1 MLNETNLRRCRTE
14 TSVNPELAVTEPDI
28 ANVSPI
34 TPAAP
39 DPLWINKDHGIPEF
53 SRSVDTDRLAEIIT
67 TVADRLAPALAE
79 IPDSLHERVDTWC
92 LSHGYNDATTSTRRR
107 LVARQ
112 AVLNRLLKATVYEWH
127 HRRGELPEFPAD
139 TWEIIQSVAEVGAN
153 PGFGECVLDY
163 FLFHVDEQEMEVI
176 DENRDRL
183 LASTQPAEDIGR
195 LYEAVIP
202 KEYRQSLSQFRT
214 PPDLAQV
221 MRLWVGESDNTVVDP
236 GLGAGVL
243 SSPFHPDWR
252 LSTDSA
258 RVIGIDQSQLA
269 LLMGSTALTL
279 YGQPHELLETDFLN
293 IPPSD
298 LQQDLDGIVC
308 NPPYTKGDSLPD
320 WYKERIN
327 TQLEKTT
334 GLEISARSPLYAYF
348 IYHSRAFL
356 SPSDRAAFITP
367 QSFLS
372 NRYGESLKQFL
383 LDNYAIKAF
392 VQFNPESYCVF
403 DNADTTALLTFL
415 EAKPDSETGGE
426 TRFIRVDEK
435 IESKTIR
442 DAVENGEPGET
453 EWGIINRVPQSEL
466 CPEKNWQALF
476 DPVEIDTS
484 HLPTLGTL
492 LTIHRGPTTG
502 EVNLFCLSQQE
513 VDENNLDE
521 RHLSR
526 IVRKPSQ
533 IDGYDY
539 QEADWKEARE
549 KGEEVWLLDPDQI
562 PGVPNT
568 IADFKQE
575 LSKAARREAPEG
587 SVIRDGYSEVRE
599 YLREGVI
606 EYGLSDTST
615 FSNRPYWYR
624 PRRKDPARVLV
635 QNASRDQFKFILNET
650 DIRHTSACYGFYDIT
665 LSETELKALL
675 AYLNSHV
682 FEEVVR
688 EYKQTRDGGFD
699 KIEPDQLEQAP
710 AIDPLEMSDKTV
722 NTLAGLFDELRQTA
736 RKNDDCNP
744 VLDRIN
750 VVLQQEL

>member
-1 MLNETNLRRCRTE
+1 MM
-14 TSVNPELAVTEPDI
+14 
-28 ANVSPI
+28 
-34 TPAAP
+34 
-39 DPLWINKDHGIPEF
+39 
-53 SRSVDTDRLAEIIT
+53 RLPVLE
-67 TVADRLAPALAE
+67 
-79 IPDSLHERVDTWC
+79 
-92 LSHGYNDATTSTRRR
+92 R

-112 AVLNRLLKATVYEWH
+112 AVLNRLLKVTVYEWH

-163 FLFHVDEQEMEVI
+163 FLLHVDESEMEVI

-214 PPDLAQV
+214 PPDIGQL
-221 MRLWVGESDNTVVDP
+221 MRLWAGESDNTVVDP
-236 GLGAGVL
+236 GMGAGVL

-279 YGQPHELLETDFLN
+279 YGQPHELLETDFFN
-293 IPPSD
+293 IPSSD
-298 LQQDLDGIVC
+298 LQQDLDALVC
-308 NPPYTKGDSLPD
+308 NPPYTEGDALPD

-334 GLEISARSPLYAYF
+334 GLEISARSPLHAYF
-348 IYHSRAFL
+348 IYHSHAFL

-442 DAVENGEPGET
+442 DAVENGEPGKLSGESST
-453 EWGIINRVPQSEL
+453 VSHNP
-466 CPEKNWQALF
+466 NFAL
-476 DPVEIDTS
+476 
-484 HLPTLGTL
+484 
-492 LTIHRGPTTG
+492 RRTG
-502 EVNLFCLSQQE
+502 RPCST
-513 VDENNLDE
+513 
-521 RHLSR
+521 LSR
-526 IVRKPSQ
+526 SIRVTSRLLGHSSPSTAGQ
-533 IDGYDY
+533 QQAKSI
-539 QEADWKEARE
+539 
-549 KGEEVWLLDPDQI
+549 
-562 PGVPNT
+562 
-568 IADFKQE
+568 
-575 LSKAARREAPEG
+575 S
-587 SVIRDGYSEVRE
+587 
-599 YLREGVI
+599 
-606 EYGLSDTST
+606 
-615 FSNRPYWYR
+615 
-624 PRRKDPARVLV
+624 
-635 QNASRDQFKFILNET
+635 
-650 DIRHTSACYGFYDIT
+650 SACHSRKSMRTISTNATCRG
-665 LSETELKALL
+665 S
-675 AYLNSHV
+675 SV
-682 FEEVVR
+682 SRVR
-688 EYKQTRDGGFD
+688 
-699 KIEPDQLEQAP
+699 
-710 AIDPLEMSDKTV
+710 
-722 NTLAGLFDELRQTA
+722 
-736 RKNDDCNP
+736 
-744 VLDRIN
+744 
-750 VVLQQEL
+750 